1 MTDLD
6 EVLERFQRGAL
17 EYGGGLSNHGPMMA
31 DALVALGHP
40 ALLTGLVDFYAPRL
54 PPFEPGRPLSGP
66 ERAGALG
73 ASRRAADWVATW
85 EHELAARDWQEVL
98 TEALRWLAP
107 GLFAGAGHAWLRVAH
122 AVRALGR
129 GETAPRRRELA
140 FGLGYW
146 ASAYH
151 PLPGE
156 PGSAPARPAVE
167 VLQCLA
173 PVAAARQQP
182 GSFDDRVRVLADEPG
197 FAAAIG
203 SADFGA
209 GDPLDAVAALC
220 REGARLYLLHPSD
233 RIAYAHAVTVPG
245 AVRLV
250 APWIDDETVLRL
262 AGYAFQSAA
271 ALHAISS
278 RGDVGLEA
286 APSCSG
292 EVEALARTP
301 DEIRYRAACSLHEH
315 AIKLAEACLR
325 EDAIAPDRGLR
336 LAAADAALA
345 LEG

>member
-17 EYGGGLSNHGPMMA
+17 EYGGGLSNHGPMA
-31 DALVALGHP
+31 AEALVALGHP
-40 ALLTGLVDFYAPRL
+40 ALLTGLVDLYAPRL
-54 PPFEPGRPLSGP
+54 PPFEPGKRLSEA
-66 ERAGALG
+66 ERAAAIGET
-73 ASRRAADWVATW
+73 RRAADWVATW

-98 TEALRWLAP
+98 HEALRWLAP
-107 GLFAGAGHAWLRVAH
+107 GLFAAAGHGWLRVAH

-129 GETAPRRRELA
+129 SDTEPRRRELA

-156 PGSAPARPAVE
+156 PGRVPARPAVE
-167 VLQCLA
+167 VLQNLA
-173 PVAAARQQP
+173 PVDVARQRP

-197 FAAAIG
+197 FAAAIE

-209 GDPLDAVAALC
+209 GDPLSSVEALC
-220 REGARLYLLHPSD
+220 REGARLYRSHPAD
-233 RIAYAHAVTVPG
+233 RIAYAHAVTVPS

-250 APWIDDETVLRL
+250 APWTDDDTVRRL
-262 AGYAFQSAA
+262 VGYAFQSAA

-278 RGDVGLEA
+278 RGDATLETV
-286 APSCSG
+286 PGVSG

-301 DEIRYRAACSLHEH
+301 EEIRYRAACSLHEH

-325 EDAIAPDRGLR
+325 EDALAPDPELR
-336 LAAADAALA
+336 LAAADAALL